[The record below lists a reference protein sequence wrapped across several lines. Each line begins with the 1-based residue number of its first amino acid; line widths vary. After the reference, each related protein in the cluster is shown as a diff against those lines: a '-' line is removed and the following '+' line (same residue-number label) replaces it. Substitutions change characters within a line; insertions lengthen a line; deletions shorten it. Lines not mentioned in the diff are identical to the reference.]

1 MKSTGPGSGLGLR
14 VARVVAAVLAVPYV
28 VLLAAYAFAPESASQ
43 PGGEEYN
50 LVPLR
55 TIIEQATSGSGAE
68 EFVRQIGGNFVLLLP
83 LGILLG
89 IFGISAGRAT
99 VVVVATALLIELA
112 QFTLVADRSADID
125 DALLNIAGGL
135 VGMLAGRGAGRA
147 LGAP

>member
-1 MKSTGPGSGLGLR
+1 
-14 VARVVAAVLAVPYV
+14 VVAAVFTVPYV
-28 VLLAAYAFAPESASQ
+28 FLLAAYTFAPESASQ

-89 IFGISAGRAT
+89 IFGISTGRAAI
-99 VVVVATALLIELA
+99 VVVAAALRRA
-112 QFTLVADRSADID
+112 RPRRPVTV
-125 DALLNIAGGL
+125 NPGL
-135 VGMLAGRGAGRA
+135 GLTPSVVWN
-147 LGAP
+147 